1 MGFSSLD
8 VACYILCAVTGASKH
23 HDDDSTVIHSA
34 GALRGSGDYIVGS
47 IVRWRWAHELQI
59 KKSPSLRMAVTERIS
74 KLVSDLL
81 SAYSC
86 PSLREAT

>member
-1 MGFSSLD
+1 MGFSLLD
-8 VACYILCAVTGASKH
+8 VACYILWPVTGAFKH

-34 GALRGSGDYIVGS
+34 GALRGSGNYIVGS

-59 KKSPSLRMAVTERIS
+59 KKSPSLRMAAAERIS

-86 PSLREAT
+86 PSLIRAT

>member
-8 VACYILCAVTGASKH
+8 VACYILWPVTGAFKH

-34 GALRGSGDYIVGS
+34 GALRGSADYIVGS

-59 KKSPSLRMAVTERIS
+59 IKDETTSASYGPGTPRTGLRC
-74 KLVSDLL
+74 
-81 SAYSC
+81 YSGQ
-86 PSLREAT
+86 L

>member
-1 MGFSSLD
+1 MGFSLLD
-8 VACYILCAVTGASKH
+8 VAFYILWPVTGASKH

-34 GALRGSGDYIVGS
+34 GALRGSGNYIVGS

-59 KKSPSLRMAVTERIS
+59 KKSPSLEMAAAERIS
-74 KLVSDLL
+74 KPVSDLL

-86 PSLREAT
+86 PSLIRPT

>member
-1 MGFSSLD
+1 MGVSSLD
-8 VACYILCAVTGASKH
+8 VACYILWPVTGASKH

-59 KKSPSLRMAVTERIS
+59 IKNETTSDAYGPETPRTGLRC
-74 KLVSDLL
+74 
-81 SAYSC
+81 YSGQ
-86 PSLREAT
+86 L